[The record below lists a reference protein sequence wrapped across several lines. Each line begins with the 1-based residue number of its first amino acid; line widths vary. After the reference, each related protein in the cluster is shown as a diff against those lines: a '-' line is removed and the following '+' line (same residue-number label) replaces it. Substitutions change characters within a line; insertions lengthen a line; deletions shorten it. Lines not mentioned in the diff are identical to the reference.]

1 MNQTPKYIK
10 GDTHLYAII
19 QYNCFRKIMWILL
32 NKKLNRC
39 EKWYKTDLKVYKT
52 NKS

>member
-1 MNQTPKYIK
+1 MDQTPKYIK

-19 QYNCFRKIMWILL
+19 QYNCFRQIMWILL

-39 EKWYKTDLKVYKT
+39 EKWYKTDFKTYKAD
-52 NKS
+52 KS